1 MLFVPAAAILML
13 AASCGGSA
21 PGDATAGTA
30 VVHSREYPGCACTF
44 VTPGSP
50 VPAPTWDTPLPY
62 DTVTPGP
69 APTASRTPLP
79 GESGIAGR
87 VTLGPT
93 CPVQRVD
100 SPCPD
105 RPYEATIQ
113 VVDADGRVVAETR
126 SRADGSYFAAVAGRV
141 HGPSGLAQH
150 AAPRGDVTVSVAA
163 GNVTGLYIRYD
174 SGIR

>member
-21 PGDATAGTA
+21 TDDATTRPAGVRPT
-30 VVHSREYPGCACTF
+30 SGCACTF

-50 VPAPTWDTPLPY
+50 VPAPTSDTPLPY

-126 SRADGSYFAAVAGRV
+126 SRADGSYFAAVAPGAYTV
-141 HGPSGLAQH
+141 HPVSPNTL
-150 AAPRGDVTVSVAA
+150 PRAGDVTVSVAA
-163 GNVTGLYIRYD
+163 GNVTGLDIRYD